1 MELIMAKLHLQELI
15 NTVDYNNLPIEWK
28 NFNTGDFSRDKTLFD
43 FQQGAVQAIIKT
55 LYQFYIGATSDKN
68 KMLAWYKTFDNQ
80 IDALDITTTTKDG
93 SFDLYR
99 KHNYNVITKQHRKS
113 KNKIEELDAVSF
125 AEFSN
130 RLCLWMATGS
140 GKTLVIVKLI
150 QLLNH
155 LIKAELIPQCPILF
169 LAHQEQ
175 LINQLA
181 HHVAEYN
188 VSHSDQ
194 YIELVNL
201 RTNADDLSND
211 LFSHDKIRVYTY
223 RSDLIS
229 DGEKDNQINY
239 ENYLNNGKWYIILD
253 EAHKGASDSIRQTY
267 YNIMSQNGFLFNF
280 SATFTDDIDHA
291 TTCYEYNLSS
301 FIKNGHGKNI
311 YLSQKAI
318 DAFKTQGELVEDDQR
333 KIILRALVVLTYIKK
348 LAISLKDSGLEYH
361 NPMMVSFVNS
371 VNLSASNKEEKSESS
386 DLVKLF
392 TGIADFA
399 TGKYS
404 NHLLS
409 GVITEL
415 VKEYQTEDD
424 YLFSS
429 GKVTIDF
436 NLLKTITAQDILECV
451 FNSTS
456 FAASIEVKAVSG
468 SGKELVF
475 KLPTSELP
483 FALIKIGDTRKWL
496 QDNLVTN
503 PLYQINDKTF
513 DNTSAF
519 ARLNKKDSSINM
531 LFGSRSFYEGWDSNR
546 PNVIMYINI
555 GSKDAK
561 KFVLQSTGR
570 GIRLEPIKNKRKR
583 IANLLTG
590 NVELSNIYKTISD
603 NNVTAI
609 SALETLFVM
618 GTSKEALNTVF
629 SGLSGEQNDFEIL
642 DNFVVNPLSKTKL
655 LLVPKYTD
663 GKSYFDLLDTKDNK
677 TYSIHPQ
684 SLQSLRRY
692 CELMSDVV
700 LIAKF
705 GQLLTTDI
713 LNLREYINSETVFFE
728 DSTKPIIH
736 NPELLLIDVI
746 NFYNASLSE
755 YSHFTQLDQ
764 EIVHFKRIAVNDA
777 RLQVKLVD
785 AINKVKKS
793 SNSAEQLAEI
803 KQKYAHDIDTLIAKV
818 TELNQ
823 SSVASVELD
832 DLIIKN
838 ISTHYYVPLILSNNE
853 NVDYIKHIIKTP
865 SEVKFITE
873 LDSQIDKLNDKFE
886 WWMFSRIDSIDDV
899 YIPYIDKNSCPAKF
913 KPDFIFWLKPKN
925 DNRYLIYFID
935 PKGDSY
941 TDYQLKIDGY
951 KKIFEGKVFNHR
963 DISQRQDLAVTVHC
977 KLVTSKNI
985 STFPDGYCDYW
996 INATNLHNVLV

>member
-1 MELIMAKLHLQELI
+1 MAKLHLQELI

-43 FQQGAVQAIIKT
+43 FQQSAVQAIIKT

-99 KHNYNVITKQHRKS
+99 KHNYKVITKQYQKS
-113 KNKIEELDAVSF
+113 KNKVEELEVVSF
-125 AEFSN
+125 AEFTN

-150 QLLNH
+150 QLLNY
-155 LIKAELIPQCPILF
+155 LMNAELIPQCPILF

-175 LINQLA
+175 LIGQLA
-181 HHVAEYN
+181 QHISQYN

-229 DGEKDNQINY
+229 DDEKDNQINY

-280 SATFTDDIDHA
+280 SATFTDNIDHA

-318 DAFKTQGELVEDDQR
+318 HEFKTQGELVEDDQR

-361 NPMMVSFVNS
+361 NPMLVSFVNS
-371 VNLSASNKEEKSESS
+371 VNLSASNTEEKSESS

-399 TGKYS
+399 TGEYPAG
-404 NHLLS
+404 LLS
-409 GVITEL
+409 ATIDDL
-415 VKEYQTEDD
+415 VKEYQSEDD
-424 YLFSS
+424 YLFNS
-429 GKVTIDF
+429 GKVNIDF
-436 NLLKTITAQDILECV
+436 NTLKVITSQDILEYV
-451 FNSTS
+451 FNSNN
-456 FAASIEVKAVSG
+456 FATTIEVKTISG
-468 SGKELVF
+468 NGKELVF
-475 KLPTSELP
+475 KLPTSEQP
-483 FALIKIGDTRKWL
+483 FALIKIGDTRKWVT
-496 QDNLVTN
+496 DNLANNT
-503 PLYQINDKTF
+503 LYQINEKTF

-555 GSKDAK
+555 GSRDAK

-583 IANLLTG
+583 IDALLTG
-590 NVELSNIYKTISD
+590 NTELSDKYKSIIDS
-603 NNVTAI
+603 NPQAL

-618 GTSKEALNTVF
+618 GTSKEALDTVF
-629 SGLSGEQNDFEIL
+629 NGLSGEQNDFEIL
-642 DNFVVNPLSKTKL
+642 DNFVVNPSAKDKL
-655 LLVPKYTD
+655 LLIPKYTD
-663 GKSYFDLLDTKDNK
+663 GESYFDLLNTDNK
-677 TYSIHPQ
+677 KSYAIHPQ
-684 SLQSLRRY
+684 SLQLLRRY
-692 CELMSDVV
+692 CALISDVV

-705 GQLLTTDI
+705 GQLLTPDI
-713 LNLREYINSETVFFE
+713 LNLRQYVNDDKSFFA
-728 DSTKPIIH
+728 DSKKPIIR
-736 NPELLLIDVI
+736 NPELLLIETI
-746 NFYNASLSE
+746 NFYNANLSE
-755 YSHFTQLDQ
+755 YSHFAKLDQ
-764 EIVHFKRIAVNDA
+764 EIVHFRKIAVNDA
-777 RLQVKLVD
+777 IKRNKLIEV
-785 AINKVKKS
+785 INKVK
-793 SNSAEQLAEI
+793 NSISQEEKLAEI
-803 KQKYAHDIDTLIAKV
+803 KQKYANDIDKLIAKV

-823 SSVASVELD
+823 SSIDKVELD
-832 DLIIKN
+832 DLVIKN
-838 ISTHYYVPLILSNNE
+838 ISTHYYVPLILSTNE
-853 NVDYIKHIIKTP
+853 HIDYIKHIIKTP

-873 LDSQIDKLNDKFE
+873 LDSQIEKLNDKFD

-925 DNRYLIYFID
+925 NDHYLIYFID

-951 KKIFEGKVFNHR
+951 KNIFEGKYFEHR
-963 DISQRQDLAVTVHC
+963 DVTKCCDLSVEVHC
-977 KLVTSKNI
+977 KLVTAKNI
-985 STFPDGYCDYW
+985 NEFPLGYRNYW
-996 INATNLHNVLV
+996 INTTDLTNILN

>member
-1 MELIMAKLHLQELI
+1 MVKLHLQELV
-15 NTVDYNNLPIEWK
+15 NTIIYNNLPIEWQ
-28 NFNTGDFSRDKTLFD
+28 NFNMGDFSRDKTLFD
-43 FQQGAVQAIIKT
+43 FQQSAVQAIIKT
-55 LYQFYIGATSDKN
+55 LYKFYSDISGDKN
-68 KMLAWYKTFDNQ
+68 KMLAWYKTLDNQ
-80 IDALDITTTTKDG
+80 IDTLDVTTTTKNG
-93 SFDLYR
+93 HFDLYR
-99 KHNYNVITKQHRKS
+99 KHNYKVTTKQQRKS
-113 KNKIEELDAVSF
+113 KNKVEELEVVSF
-125 AEFSN
+125 AEFTN

-150 QLLNH
+150 QLLNY
-155 LIKAELIPQCPILF
+155 LMKAKLIPQCPILF

-181 HHVAEYN
+181 VHISQYN

-194 YIELVNL
+194 YIELVSL

-239 ENYLNNGKWYIILD
+239 ENYLNNGNWYIILD

-280 SATFTDDIDHA
+280 SATFTDNIDHA

-318 DAFKTQGELVEDDQR
+318 NEFKTQGELVEDEQR

-361 NPMMVSFVNS
+361 NPMLVCFVNS
-371 VNLSASNKEEKSESS
+371 VNLSSSTKEEKTESS

-404 NHLLS
+404 ANLLS
-409 GVITEL
+409 ATIDEL
-415 VKEYQTEDD
+415 AKEYQSEDD
-424 YLFSS
+424 YLFNS
-429 GKVTIDF
+429 GKVNIDF
-436 NLLKTITAQDILECV
+436 NMLKAISLQDILEYI
-451 FNSTS
+451 FNSNS
-456 FAASIEVKAVSG
+456 FATTIEVKSISG
-468 SGKELVF
+468 NGKELVF
-475 KLPTSELP
+475 KLPTSEQP

-496 QDNLVTN
+496 QDNLANN

-519 ARLNKKDSSINM
+519 ARLNKKDSSVNM

-590 NVELSNIYKTISD
+590 NIELSDKYKSVID
-603 NNVTAI
+603 NNPQAI

-618 GTSKEALNTVF
+618 GTSKEALDTVF
-629 SGLSGEQNDFEIL
+629 GGLSGEQNDFEIL
-642 DNFVVNPLSKTKL
+642 DNFVVNPSAKDKL

-663 GKSYFDLLDTKDNK
+663 GESYFDLRHTANK
-677 TYSIHPQ
+677 KSYAIHPQ
-684 SLQSLRRY
+684 SLQLLRRY
-692 CELMSDVV
+692 CTLMSDVV

-705 GQLLTTDI
+705 GQLLTPDI
-713 LNLREYINSETVFFE
+713 LNLRQYVNDDKSFFE
-728 DSTKPIIH
+728 DSNKPII
-736 NPELLLIDVI
+736 NKPELLLIEVI

-755 YSHFTQLDQ
+755 YSHFARLDQ
-764 EIVHFKRIAVNDA
+764 EIVHFRKVSVNDA
-777 RLQVKLVD
+777 SLQTKLSD
-785 AINKVKKS
+785 AINKVKSSSDKKS
-793 SNSAEQLAEI
+793 REEQIMLDYKDNPIEMINQIRLLDSNAQSEI
-803 KQKYAHDIDTLIAKV
+803 K
-818 TELNQ
+818 
-823 SSVASVELD
+823 LD
-832 DLIIKN
+832 DLVIKN
-838 ISTHYYVPLILSNNE
+838 ISTHYYVPLILSTNE
-853 NVDYIKHIIKTP
+853 HIDYIKHIIKTP
-865 SEVKFITE
+865 SEVKFIND
-873 LDSQIDKLNDKFE
+873 LDNCINALNAKFE

-899 YIPYIDKNSCPAKF
+899 YIPYVDKNSCPAKF
-913 KPDFIFWLKPKN
+913 KPDFIFWLKSKN

-951 KKIFEGKVFNHR
+951 KNIFEDKCFKYR
-963 DISQRQDLAVTVHC
+963 DVTKRCDLSVEVHC
-977 KLVTSKNI
+977 KLVTDKNVDTFPVGYRNYWI
-985 STFPDGYCDYW
+985 ST
-996 INATNLHNVLV
+996 TNLFSLFKEI